1 MRQSVVLVCMTLVV
15 VIGGGMLVLWWGS
28 PIQVQMQFIQTYW
41 LGFLVIGVLF
51 GIAAREWWR

>member
-28 PIQVQMQFIQTYW
+28 PIQAQMQFIQTYW